1 MRASLPLLAVLLAL
15 GSCGSPPKPPSVDE
29 SRKRPVNAAAAV
41 ELQVCK
47 GDLQNARILAS
58 ETTRL
63 AESASA
69 TATRLALQQQAMA
82 ARPPVEVELAN
93 TVYTVRFGFGSAEV
107 SVPPA
112 ESGALLEQ
120 ARSATLVM
128 LRARTDGQVEA
139 PGESRIAR
147 ERAIAVRAYLVQS
160 GVDPTRIRMT
170 WQPVGDTVSDNGTPG
185 GRALNRRVEI
195 ELYRLA
201 PQRLAVNAPPA
212 SP

>member
-1 MRASLPLLAVLLAL
+1 MRVSLPIFAVLLL
-15 GSCGSPPKPPSVDE
+15 ISSCSSPPKPPTVDE

-47 GDLQNARILAS
+47 SDLQNTRILAN

-69 TATRLALQQQAMA
+69 TVTRLALQQQAMSM
-82 ARPPVEVELAN
+82 RPPPEVEMAN
-93 TVYTVRFGFGSAEV
+93 AVYTVLFGFGSVQV

-112 ESGALLEQ
+112 EAGALLEH
-120 ARSATLVM
+120 ARSASLVM

-139 PGESRIAR
+139 PAESRIAR
-147 ERAIAVRAYLVQS
+147 ERALAVRTYLVQS

-170 WQPVGDTVSDNGTPG
+170 WQPVGDTVGDNDTPG

-195 ELYRLA
+195 ELYRFA
-201 PQRLAVNAPPA
+201 PQRLAVNATA
-212 SP
+212 SAL